1 MFTVF
6 LIMILHKPTR
16 RRTDMKYQKPK
27 YETVELLEEDIM
39 TASGAPS
46 EEEKTPV
53 LEKISETSAS
63 VVANILDILGQ

>member
-1 MFTVF
+1 
-6 LIMILHKPTR
+6 
-16 RRTDMKYQKPK
+16 MKYQKPK